1 MLLRSISLKKQ
12 ELDSYLLQLP
22 MVQYLQDLPYF
33 EFTSPVTC
41 LVGEN
46 GAGKSTLLEAIA
58 VRLRFSPFGGRYDDA
73 KRIRAPFRGLSAG
86 LNCKLDENLQRG
98 YFLRAE
104 THESVLEA
112 ANTPDERAGRNSL
125 PREVDL
131 EHRSHGESVFDVLG
145 EHIDGRGL
153 YILDEPEA
161 GLSVVRQM
169 ALVAEIHQA
178 AERGAQFLIATHSPI
193 LLAVPGADIVELGD
207 AGFERIS
214 FDAAEPV
221 AATREFLEAPEETIK
236 FLIT

>member
-1 MLLRSISLKKQ
+1 MLLRSVSLKKQ

-58 VRLRFSPFGGRYDDA
+58 LRLRFSPFGGRYDDA

-112 ANTPDERAGRNSL
+112 ANSPDERAGRN
-125 PREVDL
+125 
-131 EHRSHGESVFDVLG
+131 
-145 EHIDGRGL
+145 
-153 YILDEPEA
+153 
-161 GLSVVRQM
+161 
-169 ALVAEIHQA
+169 
-178 AERGAQFLIATHSPI
+178 T
-193 LLAVPGADIVELGD
+193 
-207 AGFERIS
+207 
-214 FDAAEPV
+214 
-221 AATREFLEAPEETIK
+221 
-236 FLIT
+236 

>member
-1 MLLRSISLKKQ
+1 M
-12 ELDSYLLQLP
+12 
-22 MVQYLQDLPYF
+22 
-33 EFTSPVTC
+33 
-41 LVGEN
+41 
-46 GAGKSTLLEAIA
+46 
-58 VRLRFSPFGGRYDDA
+58 
-73 KRIRAPFRGLSAG
+73 
-86 LNCKLDENLQRG
+86 
-98 YFLRAE
+98 
-104 THESVLEA
+104 LEA
-112 ANTPDERAGRNSL
+112 ANSPDERAGRNTL